1 MLLELMDILWVWVDC
16 GRFWKIESCNSAFEA
31 LCGSSA
37 VATVEIPLRAV
48 YTNLIPTQKNCLS
61 DFFAWKDQLLCQFIS
76 SSDFVDCKLFLGGF
90 EQLLFGEF
98 VVF

>member
-31 LCGSSA
+31 SCGSSA

-48 YTNLIPTQKNCLS
+48 YTNLIPTQKDCLS
-61 DFFAWKDQLLCQFIS
+61 FFFIWKDQLLCQFIS
-76 SSDFVDCKLFLGGF
+76 SSDSIHL
-90 EQLLFGEF
+90 
-98 VVF
+98 

>member
-48 YTNLIPTQKNCLS
+48 YTNQILT
-61 DFFAWKDQLLCQFIS
+61 
-76 SSDFVDCKLFLGGF
+76 
-90 EQLLFGEF
+90 
-98 VVF
+98 

>member
-31 LCGSSA
+31 SCGSSA

-61 DFFAWKDQLLCQFIS
+61 DFFTWNDQLLCQFIS

-90 EQLLFGEF
+90 EQLLFGGF
-98 VVF
+98 VGF

>member
-31 LCGSSA
+31 SCGSSA

-61 DFFAWKDQLLCQFIS
+61 DFFTWKDQLLCQFIS
-76 SSDFVDCKLFLGGF
+76 SSDFVDL
-90 EQLLFGEF
+90 
-98 VVF
+98 

>member
-48 YTNLIPTQKNCLS
+48 YTNLIPTQKNCLN
-61 DFFAWKDQLLCQFIS
+61 DFFTLKYQHLCQFIS
-76 SSDFVDCKLFLGGF
+76 SSDSVDL
-90 EQLLFGEF
+90 
-98 VVF
+98 